1 MARKRDRKAATQRS
15 AAIPWAL
22 LDELEGDP
30 TFVPIPSLPPT
41 LTSTPSYLFMLH
53 ACCSSSHPPPIST

>member
-22 LDELEGDP
+22 LDELEGD
-30 TFVPIPSLPPT
+30 VKLYSLPPF
-41 LTSTPSYLFMLH
+41 LPIATSLLLH
-53 ACCSSSHPPPIST
+53 ALCVFFLLLHS

>member
-22 LDELEGDP
+22 LDELEGDLFP
-30 TFVPIPSLPPT
+30 PLSLYPP
-41 LTSTPSYLFMLH
+41 LQ
-53 ACCSSSHPPPIST
+53 